1 MASHTYH
8 PDTHTEGLADDCPRC
23 DQHAVMPLE
32 GLDEINITAIK
43 LRVLDNLLPR
53 SRNEALAMEKI
64 RAAIKESI

>member
-1 MASHTYH
+1 
-8 PDTHTEGLADDCPRC
+8 
-23 DQHAVMPLE
+23 MPLE